1 MDSGAIV
8 AAAGR
13 FGLTVEK
20 IAIADN
26 GEAFKVYKGANQIF
40 TEVSRRGVPEHPHP
54 WPEAE
59 ARFHPA
65 HAERI
70 PLRRPATRPPRP

>member
-40 TEVSRRGVPEHPHP
+40 TGRAGDVAAFLNDYEKNLPGLYEGSIVNYTE
-54 WPEAE
+54 
-59 ARFHPA
+59 
-65 HAERI
+65 
-70 PLRRPATRPPRP
+70 